1 MAAAVIAPVSIPTGA
16 GNREVIDLG
25 TPILNLQKI
34 ENPQASLYA
43 CAIRYGSQGVRSI
56 FEKLDLKGATS
67 TYEEINL
74 SDNLIGDDGAMWLA
88 KGLEGNGKLERLYL
102 PRAGIKAEGIGHIGK
117 LIGSLPNIEEVVLS
131 SNICDAEGISSDFKT
146 GLGKNK
152 SLKSLYLA
160 ACRIGDK
167 GVASLCDKQL
177 QHHPSLQHLGLA
189 YNRLEAPAA
198 ESLNHLLSSNKVLR
212 FLDLSGNS
220 LGPKGAET
228 LVKGLKANRG
238 ALKQLSLAQ
247 NQIRLQGA
255 RALTTHFLSNDG
267 KEIEFL
273 DLRHNLVTYRGM
285 CAIRK
290 EIGKPM
296 SGEEGWLLLF
306 GERQLFINAH

>member
-1 MAAAVIAPVSIPTGA
+1 MAAAAVAPVSIPTGA

-25 TPILNLQKI
+25 APTLNLQKI

-56 FEKLDLKGATS
+56 FEKLDLNGATS

-74 SDNLIGDDGAMWLA
+74 SDNLIGDEGAMWLS
-88 KGLEGNGKLERLYL
+88 KGLNGNTSLQRLYL
-102 PRAGIKAEGIGHIGK
+102 PRAGIKAEGMGHMGK
-117 LIGSLPNIEEVVLS
+117 LIGSLPNVEEVVLS
-131 SNICDAEGISSDFKT
+131 SNICDAEGMQGDFKSA
-146 GLGKNK
+146 LANNK

-160 ACRIGDK
+160 ACRLGDK
-167 GVASLCDKQL
+167 GVAALCDKSL
-177 QHHPSLQHLGLA
+177 QEHPSLQHLGLA
-189 YNRLEAPAA
+189 YNRLEAAA
-198 ESLNHLLSSNKVLR
+198 AASINQVLVANKVLR

-220 LGPKGAET
+220 LGPRGAEQ
-228 LVKGLKANRG
+228 LVKGLKANSG

-255 RALTTHFLSNDG
+255 KALANHFLSADG
-267 KEIEFL
+267 KDLEFL

-285 CAIRK
+285 CALRK